1 MKLVSKQSK
10 AEKLDRIVDRLQRL
24 NYQLGLSFR
33 NRKPFNILFELKQ
46 LDGYKGLIEFN
57 RDGSNLTLG
66 ITLLTT
72 LGSSLHRFEISLT
85 SKTFDDNTNIEFCT
99 FTSLPYNRGRALD
112 DLQVSFTNQ
121 IPFETYI
128 QDMVVTSCKRDD
140 LLTPLVACLERA
152 SNLMEL
158 EKHYS
163 D

>member
-1 MKLVSKQSK
+1 MSKQSK

-57 RDGSNLTLG
+57 RDGFNLTLG

-72 LGSSLHRFEISLT
+72 LGSPLHRFEVSLT
-85 SKTFDDNTNIEFCT
+85 SKTFEDNTTIEFCT
-99 FTSLPYNRGRALD
+99 FTSLPYTRGRALD

-158 EKHYS
+158 EKNFR